1 MAASKNLLRA
11 LRVVIATHFEIKSIN
26 ALTACDSGSAGDVVI
41 SEWKILNIAICLSEI
56 C

>member
-11 LRVVIATHFEIKSIN
+11 LRVVLANRFESDSIN

-41 SEWKILNIAICLSEI
+41 SQWKISTIAICLSEI